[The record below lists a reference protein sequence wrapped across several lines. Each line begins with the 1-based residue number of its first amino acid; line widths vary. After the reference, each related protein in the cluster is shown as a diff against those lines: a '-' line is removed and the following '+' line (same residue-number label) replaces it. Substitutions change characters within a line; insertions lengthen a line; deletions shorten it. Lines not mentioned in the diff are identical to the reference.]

1 MQQAATRKTSPLAAV
16 PGAPHGGAG
25 ALLRAPVTLLTRLA
39 TWQRQAEERSH
50 MLRLS
55 ACELQDL
62 GLSRADVEEMARKPF
77 WHR

>member
-16 PGAPHGGAG
+16 PAATHGG
-25 ALLRAPVTLLTRLA
+25 ALLRAPFTLLTRLA
-39 TWQRQAEERSH
+39 AWQRQAEERSH

-55 ACELQDL
+55 AHELHDL